1 VRVECSDL
9 LLQIKDY
16 SFKYSL
22 SLTPVTNRSLKEK
35 CYRQAMFNV
44 INLLVEKCCVNQR
57 EMVFDTD
64 AIDVYT
70 VKFNSTKAP
79 IYKCWV
85 YSE

>member
-1 VRVECSDL
+1 
-9 LLQIKDY
+9 
-16 SFKYSL
+16 
-22 SLTPVTNRSLKEK
+22 
-35 CYRQAMFNV
+35 MFNV